1 MMTTELLD
9 DLGAD
14 TSLAHLVHR
23 VCQDQLPWVVVS
35 STAIA
40 GWMQRDPQG
49 WQKVSDWLAA
59 RGVALVR
66 V

>member
-1 MMTTELLD
+1 VS
-9 DLGAD
+9 GA
-14 TSLAHLVHR
+14 
-23 VCQDQLPWVVVS
+23 
-35 STAIA
+35 AIA